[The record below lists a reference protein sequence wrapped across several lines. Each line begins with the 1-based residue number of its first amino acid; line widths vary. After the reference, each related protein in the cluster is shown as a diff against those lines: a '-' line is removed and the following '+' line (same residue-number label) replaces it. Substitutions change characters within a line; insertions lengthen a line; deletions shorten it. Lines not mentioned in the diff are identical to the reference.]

1 MAELKRP
8 SGILDIKCEIGTTID
23 FTATYSEKDS
33 GNLINL
39 TGYTAKMQVRDK
51 KPDSEAILTLT
62 SDAGGG
68 ITLGGALGTLKI
80 HIKSTQTAALPVGDY
95 YYDLVLSVFN
105 SQLNETVVKKSLRGI
120 FSVIQGVTR

>member
-1 MAELKRP
+1 MAELKRS

-23 FTATYSEKDS
+23 ILATYTKRDS
-33 GNLINL
+33 GNLINF

-51 KPDSEAILTLT
+51 KPDSAAILTLT

-95 YYDLVLSVFN
+95 YYDLILSVFN
-105 SQLNETVVKKSLRGI
+105 SQLNETVVKKSFKGI
-120 FSVIQGVTR
+120 FSIIQGVTR

>member
-1 MAELKRP
+1 MAELKRS
-8 SGILDIKCEIGTTID
+8 SGILDIKCDIGATLD
-23 FTATYSEKDS
+23 FTATYNEKDS

-80 HIKSTQTAALPVGDY
+80 HIKNTQTAALPVGDY